1 MDWRGPI
8 LHGGGGSSALTYFLA
23 LFPPDLSPEFLAI
36 ALKASGRTVAY
47 AVAGITVAVLIGFP
61 LGVVASGRVFPSS
74 TRFRLPVVAATR
86 LFLGGSRA
94 IHELVWA
101 VLFVS
106 AIGLSPVAAIV
117 ALGLPYGGILGRIY
131 AELIQNVPTEPL
143 RALRSSGAS
152 PLRLLFYGYLPMALP
167 DILGYTF
174 YRFECAIRAAAIL
187 SFVGIPGLG
196 YQIQLS
202 LQDLLFSQVWTLLLF
217 LVGLILLVDFWSTRL
232 RQSLAT

>member
-8 LHGGGGSSALTYFLA
+8 IHAGGGNSALTYLLA

-36 ALKASGRTVAY
+36 ALQASMRTVAY

-94 IHELVWA
+94 IHALVWA

-106 AIGLSPVAAIV
+106 AIGLSPV
-117 ALGLPYGGILGRIY
+117 
-131 AELIQNVPTEPL
+131 
-143 RALRSSGAS
+143 S
-152 PLRLLFYGYLPMALP
+152 P
-167 DILGYTF
+167 I
-174 YRFECAIRAAAIL
+174 C
-187 SFVGIPGLG
+187 
-196 YQIQLS
+196 
-202 LQDLLFSQVWTLLLF
+202 
-217 LVGLILLVDFWSTRL
+217 
-232 RQSLAT
+232 